1 MASKDVLV
9 ALPMSF
15 VLSAILLGFYL
26 VVFLLILFTGM
37 LSGPESFASRWWWLL
52 ILGTAPIRKPLSNT

>member
-37 LSGPESFASRWWWLL
+37 LSGSESFASRWWWLL